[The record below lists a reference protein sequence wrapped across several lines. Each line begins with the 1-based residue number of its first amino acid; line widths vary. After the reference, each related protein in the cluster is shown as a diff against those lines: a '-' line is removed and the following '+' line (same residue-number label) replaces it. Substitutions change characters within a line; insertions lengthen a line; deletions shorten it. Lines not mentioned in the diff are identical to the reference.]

1 MGRSRTIELLRDVDD
16 LPADDRQFVA
26 ALERGLRVL
35 RVFSSAHETLSNGEL
50 ARGTGVVRKEATD
63 LDGQRSLVGEHAAVG
78 RPIQRGDPPRLAR
91 PETLQ
96 DQSAPLFAEDFT
108 RGDQVNAKL

>member
-35 RVFSSAHETLSNGEL
+35 RMFSSAHETLSNGEL
-50 ARGTGVVRKEATD
+50 ARGTALSKAVRW
-63 LDGQRSLVGEHAAVG
+63 RSGMHRCRSSMCA
-78 RPIQRGDPPRLAR
+78 RLRAR
-91 PETLQ
+91 SCKTSLTMP
-96 DQSAPLFAEDFT
+96 APVLRCARVT
-108 RGDQVNAKL
+108 AST